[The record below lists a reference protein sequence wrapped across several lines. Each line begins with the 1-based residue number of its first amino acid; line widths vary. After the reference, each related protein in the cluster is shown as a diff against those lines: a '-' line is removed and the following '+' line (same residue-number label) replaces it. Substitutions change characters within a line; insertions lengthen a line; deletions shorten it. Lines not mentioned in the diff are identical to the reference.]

1 MSKIIDETGN
11 TYTYLK
17 VLEKANSIGGRAAWK
32 CQCRCGKE
40 IIVKGVYLRNGKVK
54 SCGCYQKEQ
63 TSKACSKDLIGQ
75 TIGNFTVLES
85 IQGEKNGERHKWR
98 CRCNLCGNEN
108 VYISTS
114 NLTQQYSCGC
124 AMSSKGERKIKEILT
139 ELEINF
145 IQEKRFSDCVFES
158 NKMAR
163 FDFYLPNENII
174 IEYDGRQH
182 YQGPDTLVWSS
193 YQSQT
198 KQEALE
204 EIHFRD
210 ALKNKYCQENNFILK
225 RIPYWISLKQLTIED
240 IYSDKYNV
248 K

>member
-17 VLEKANSIGGRAAWK
+17 VLEKADSIGGRAAWK
-32 CQCRCGKE
+32 CKCRCGKE

-85 IQGEKNGERHKWR
+85 IQGEKSGERHKWR

-163 FDFYLPNENII
+163 FDFYLPNKNII

-182 YQGPDTLVWSS
+182 FIQGDGYFDNEDKIKIT
-193 YQSQT
+193 QQHD
-198 KQEALE
+198 
-204 EIHFRD
+204 EI
-210 ALKNKYCQENNFILK
+210 KNRYCKEHQIKLI
-225 RIPYWISLKQLTIED
+225 RIPYTDYNLLNAEYLKRKLTE
-240 IYSDKYNV
+240 
-248 K
+248 

>member
-124 AMSSKGERKIKEILT
+124 TISSKGERKIKEILT
-139 ELEINF
+139 ELKINF

-182 YQGPDTLVWSS
+182 FIQGDGYIDNEDKIKIT
-193 YQSQT
+193 QQHD
-198 KQEALE
+198 
-204 EIHFRD
+204 EI
-210 ALKNKYCQENNFILK
+210 KNRYCKEHQIKLI
-225 RIPYWISLKQLTIED
+225 RIPYADYNLLNAEYLKRKLTE
-240 IYSDKYNV
+240 
-248 K
+248 

>member
-124 AMSSKGERKIKEILT
+124 AISSKGERKIKEILT
-139 ELEINF
+139 ELKINF

-182 YQGPDTLVWSS
+182 FIQGDGYFDNEDKIKIT
-193 YQSQT
+193 QQHD
-198 KQEALE
+198 
-204 EIHFRD
+204 EI
-210 ALKNKYCQENNFILK
+210 KNRYCKEHQIKLI
-225 RIPYWISLKQLTIED
+225 RIPYTDYNLLNAEYLKRKLTE
-240 IYSDKYNV
+240 
-248 K
+248 

>member
-11 TYTYLK
+11 TYTYLT

-124 AMSSKGERKIKEILT
+124 AISSKGERKIKEILT
-139 ELEINF
+139 ELKINF

-182 YQGPDTLVWSS
+182 FIQGDGYFDNEDKIKIT
-193 YQSQT
+193 QQHD
-198 KQEALE
+198 
-204 EIHFRD
+204 EI
-210 ALKNKYCQENNFILK
+210 KNQYCKEHQIKLI
-225 RIPYWISLKQLTIED
+225 RIPYTDYNLLNAEYLKRKLTE
-240 IYSDKYNV
+240 
-248 K
+248 

>member
-124 AMSSKGERKIKEILT
+124 TISSKGERKIKEILT
-139 ELEINF
+139 ELKINF

-182 YQGPDTLVWSS
+182 FIQGDGYFDNEDKIKTT
-193 YQSQT
+193 QRHD
-198 KQEALE
+198 
-204 EIHFRD
+204 EI
-210 ALKNKYCQENNFILK
+210 KNRYCKEHQIKLI
-225 RIPYWISLKQLTIED
+225 RIPYTDYNLLNAEYLKRKLTE
-240 IYSDKYNV
+240 
-248 K
+248 

>member
-17 VLEKANSIGGRAAWK
+17 VLEKADSIGGRAAWK
-32 CQCRCGKE
+32 CKCRCGKE

-63 TSKACSKDLIGQ
+63 TSKVCSKDLIGQ
-75 TIGNFTVLES
+75 TIGNFTILES

-108 VYISTS
+108 VYIATS

-124 AMSSKGERKIKEILT
+124 ATSSKGERKIKEILI
-139 ELEINF
+139 ELGINF

-163 FDFYLPNENII
+163 FDFYLPNENTI

-182 YQGPDTLVWSS
+182 FIQGSGYFDNEDKIKIT
-193 YQSQT
+193 QQHD
-198 KQEALE
+198 
-204 EIHFRD
+204 EI
-210 ALKNKYCQENNFILK
+210 KNQYCKEHQIKLI
-225 RIPYWISLKQLTIED
+225 RIPYIDYNLLNIEYLKRKFTP
-240 IYSDKYNV
+240 
-248 K
+248 

>member
-124 AMSSKGERKIKEILT
+124 TISSKGERKIKEILT
-139 ELEINF
+139 ELKINF

-174 IEYDGRQH
+174 IEYDGIQH
-182 YQGPDTLVWSS
+182 FIQGDGYFDNEDKIKIT
-193 YQSQT
+193 QQHD
-198 KQEALE
+198 
-204 EIHFRD
+204 EI
-210 ALKNKYCQENNFILK
+210 KNRYCKEHQIKLI
-225 RIPYWISLKQLTIED
+225 RIPYTDYNLLNAEYLKRKLTE
-240 IYSDKYNV
+240 
-248 K
+248 

>member
-163 FDFYLPNENII
+163 FDFYLPNENTI
-174 IEYDGRQH
+174 IEYDGIQH
-182 YQGPDTLVWSS
+182 FIQGSGYFDNKDKIKIT
-193 YQSQT
+193 QQHD
-198 KQEALE
+198 
-204 EIHFRD
+204 EI
-210 ALKNKYCQENNFILK
+210 KNRYCKEHQIKLI
-225 RIPYWISLKQLTIED
+225 RIPYTDYNLLNAEYLKRKLTE
-240 IYSDKYNV
+240 
-248 K
+248 

>member
-40 IIVKGVYLRNGKVK
+40 IIVKGVQLRNGKVK

-114 NLTQQYSCGC
+114 NLIQQFSCGC
-124 AMSSKGERKIKEILT
+124 SMSSKGERKIKEILT

-182 YQGPDTLVWSS
+182 FIQGDGYFDNEDKIKIT
-193 YQSQT
+193 QQHD
-198 KQEALE
+198 
-204 EIHFRD
+204 EI
-210 ALKNKYCQENNFILK
+210 KNRYCKEHQIKLI
-225 RIPYWISLKQLTIED
+225 RIPYTDYNLLNAEYLKRKLTE
-240 IYSDKYNV
+240 
-248 K
+248 